1 MSVLFPFHLA
11 FALTDIEAKRAFYV
25 EKLGCKVRRSAKR
38 WIDFDFF
45 GQQVSAHL
53 VDGALSLTETNSVN
67 GEKLPSRHFG
77 AILDWD
83 DWHAMKGR
91 LEADSTDFIIS
102 PTTRFA
108 GEAGEQT
115 TMFFRD
121 SSENALE
128 FTAFWDKPM
137 ISCIKSCQESL
148 SKISSVMGAC

>member
-83 DWHAMKGR
+83 DWHAIKGR
-91 LEADSTDFIIS
+91 LEANDTDFIIS

-108 GEAGEQT
+108 GEAGEQA
-115 TMFFRD
+115 TMFFCD
-121 SSENALE
+121 TSGNALE
-128 FTAFWDKPM
+128 FKTFRDKSM
-137 ISCIKSCQESL
+137 IF
-148 SKISSVMGAC
+148 VH

>member
-1 MSVLFPFHLA
+1 MNKLTPFHLA
-11 FALTDIEAKRAFYV
+11 IPVSNLEKSREFYRDV
-25 EKLGCKVRRSAKR
+25 LGCKEGRSSEH
-38 WIDFDFF
+38 WVDFDFF
-45 GQQVSAHL
+45 GHQVSAHL
-53 VDGALSLTETNSVN
+53 GDGALSPTETNPVD
-67 GEKLPSRHFG
+67 GELVPSLHFG

-121 SSENALE
+121 PSENALE